1 MSKPVTPN
9 LLVKGGMEGDSYW
22 AQSNTFGLAS
32 SSCLSSRFS
41 GASPINPTKCLL
53 WAGKTNLVA
62 IVN

>member
-32 SSCLSSRFS
+32 YSCLSSYFN
-41 GASPINPTKCLL
+41 GDSPINPARYICHR
-53 WAGKTNLVA
+53 LVKP
-62 IVN
+62 N